1 LTQTVRQC
9 ESKYPTDEIAC
20 WWEETKISTHL
31 RLAAGICVL
40 TTGLLIGSAG
50 GAIATADTESSGSTS
65 QSQGAGESTQSV
77 NTANAPTASSTE
89 PATTKTPQN
98 GIRTALL
105 DVLQKI
111 RTLGKVQQQP
121 VKKPADPV
129 TADKPDGAEGD
140 VGGAVTEPLA
150 QSDVDVVASETYGAA
165 SDSNDPAPA
174 IDPVPPVPPAAPG
187 PPPVVTVSNVLEPVT
202 NAIAR
207 VAGAA
212 LAVPVVFASL
222 PTSPTPVADVITA
235 VQNILIAVNDAIAP
249 IVQLPS
255 DFVSLLVAAGMSAT
269 PVDSIGNS
277 AGARLSDATGPAPV
291 LPFMPMVPPVPPNS
305 PVGVMPLLGDVTA
318 PVTLGGLAAAGLSAD
333 LSLSGTAPLTA
344 DGAGPTG
351 ALSLLEHTV
360 RAFLAP
366 ASLSALAALA
376 LPGIA
381 GLLIVCAAGMR
392 VGYRQAK
399 AALAVRTTGI
409 SRFARQGPLGVV
421 RSGSLVTLH
430 PRSSGPRHSRP
441 RRVVRPDVSRAAP
454 LLEQV
459 A

>member
-1 LTQTVRQC
+1 MRI
-9 ESKYPTDEIAC
+9 EIPTDEIAC

-31 RLAAGICVL
+31 RLAAGICLL

-50 GAIATADTESSGSTS
+50 GAIATADTESTGSTS
-65 QSQGAGESTQSV
+65 QSQGADPSTQSV
-77 NTANAPTASSTE
+77 NTASAPTASSTE

-98 GIRTALL
+98 AVRTALL
-105 DVLQKI
+105 GVLQKI
-111 RTLGKVQQQP
+111 RTLGNVQQQP
-121 VKKPADPV
+121 VKKPAADPA
-129 TADKPDGAEGD
+129 TADSKPDGTEGD
-140 VGGAVTEPLA
+140 VGAAVTEPVA
-150 QSDVDVVASETYGAA
+150 QSDVVASDSNATEPETYGAA
-165 SDSNDPAPA
+165 SESTDPAPA
-174 IDPVPPVPPAAPG
+174 IDPVPPVPLG
-187 PPPVVTVSNVLEPVT
+187 PPPVVPASNVLEPVT

-207 VAGAA
+207 VASAA
-212 LAVPVVFASL
+212 LAVPFVLASL
-222 PTSPTPVADVITA
+222 PTSPTPVADVIAA

-255 DFVSLLVAAGMSAT
+255 DFVSLLVAAGMSAS

-277 AGARLSDATGPAPV
+277 AGARLSAATGTAPV

-318 PVTLGGLAAAGLSAD
+318 PLTLGGLAAAGLSAD

-376 LPGIA
+376 LPGVA

-399 AALAVRTTGI
+399 AAFAVRTTGI

-430 PRSSGPRHSRP
+430 PRSSGHRHSRP

>member
-1 LTQTVRQC
+1 MRIGI
-9 ESKYPTDEIAC
+9 PTDEIAC

-40 TTGLLIGSAG
+40 TTGLFIGSAG
-50 GAIATADTESSGSTS
+50 GAIATADTESTGSTT
-65 QSQGAGESTQSV
+65 QSQGADESTQS
-77 NTANAPTASSTE
+77 NTSSAPTASSTE
-89 PATTKTPQN
+89 PGTTQTPQN
-98 GIRTALL
+98 AIRTALL

-121 VKKPADPV
+121 VKKPAADPV
-129 TADKPDGAEGD
+129 TADSKPDGTEGD
-140 VGGAVTEPLA
+140 VGAAVTEPVA
-150 QSDVDVVASETYGAA
+150 HSDVVASDSNATEPETYGAA
-165 SDSNDPAPA
+165 SDSSDPAPA
-174 IDPVPPVPPAAPG
+174 IDPVPPG
-187 PPPVVTVSNVLEPVT
+187 PPPVVPVSNVLEPVT

-255 DFVSLLVAAGMSAT
+255 DFISLLVAAGMNAA

-277 AGARLSDATGPAPV
+277 AGARLSAATGTAPV
-291 LPFMPMVPPVPPNS
+291 LPVMPMVAPVPPNS

-318 PVTLGGLAAAGLSAD
+318 PLTLGGLAAAGLSAD

-344 DGAGPTG
+344 GGAGPTG

-376 LPGIA
+376 LPGVA

>member
-1 LTQTVRQC
+1 VRQC

-50 GAIATADTESSGSTS
+50 GAIATADTESTGSTS

-430 PRSSGPRHSRP
+430 PRSSSHRHSRP

>member
-1 LTQTVRQC
+1 
-9 ESKYPTDEIAC
+9 
-20 WWEETKISTHL
+20 
-31 RLAAGICVL
+31 VL

-50 GAIATADTESSGSTS
+50 GAIATADTESTGSTS
-65 QSQGAGESTQSV
+65 QSQGADESTQSV
-77 NTANAPTASSTE
+77 NTASAPTASSTE

-98 GIRTALL
+98 AIRTALL

-121 VKKPADPV
+121 VKKPAADPV
-129 TADKPDGAEGD
+129 IPDGTEGD
-140 VGGAVTEPLA
+140 VGAGVTEPVA
-150 QSDVDVVASETYGAA
+150 QSDVVASDSNATEPETYGAA
-165 SDSNDPAPA
+165 SESTDPAPT
-174 IDPVPPVPPAAPG
+174 IDPVPPG
-187 PPPVVTVSNVLEPVT
+187 PPPVVSVSNVLEPVT

-249 IVQLPS
+249 IAQLPS
-255 DFVSLLVAAGMSAT
+255 DFISLLVAAGMNAT

-277 AGARLSDATGPAPV
+277 AGARLSAASGTAPV
-291 LPFMPMVPPVPPNS
+291 LPVMPMIPLGPPDS
-305 PVGVMPLLGDVTA
+305 PVGVIQLLGDVTA

-333 LSLSGTAPLTA
+333 LSLSGTAPLTN

-376 LPGIA
+376 LPGVA

-409 SRFARQGPLGVV
+409 SRFARQGPLGVA

-441 RRVVRPDVSRAAP
+441 RRVVRPDVSHAAP

>member
-1 LTQTVRQC
+1 
-9 ESKYPTDEIAC
+9 
-20 WWEETKISTHL
+20 
-31 RLAAGICVL
+31 VL

-50 GAIATADTESSGSTS
+50 GAIATADTESTGSTS
-65 QSQGAGESTQSV
+65 QSQGADESTQSV
-77 NTANAPTASSTE
+77 NTASAPTASSTE

-98 GIRTALL
+98 AIRTALL

-121 VKKPADPV
+121 VKKPAADPV
-129 TADKPDGAEGD
+129 IPDGTEGD
-140 VGGAVTEPLA
+140 VGAGVTEPVA
-150 QSDVDVVASETYGAA
+150 QSDVVASDSNATEPETYGAA
-165 SDSNDPAPA
+165 SESTDPAPT
-174 IDPVPPVPPAAPG
+174 IDPVPPG
-187 PPPVVTVSNVLEPVT
+187 PPLVVSVSNVLEPVT

-249 IVQLPS
+249 IAQLPS
-255 DFVSLLVAAGMSAT
+255 DFISLLVAAGMNAT

-277 AGARLSDATGPAPV
+277 AGARLSAASGTAPV
-291 LPFMPMVPPVPPNS
+291 LPVMPMIPLGPPDS
-305 PVGVMPLLGDVTA
+305 PVGVIQLLGDVTA

-333 LSLSGTAPLTA
+333 LSLSGTAPLTN

-376 LPGIA
+376 LPGVA

-430 PRSSGPRHSRP
+430 PRSSVPRHSRP
-441 RRVVRPDVSRAAP
+441 RRVVRPDVSHAAP